1 MSLGVGGFSWP
12 FRLALNNHVFMRLL
26 KVATP
31 QCERVICKESSSV
44 HQKSIGP
51 PPANAETYSSDLSIH
66 CEYDQQLFVCHKHIQ
81 EEEGDEG
88 GTDTKKGEETFDD
101 SKDSGQALS
110 LHMLEDSDTSE
121 HDSEEEEDDEWESF
135 DPIQPADSGL
145 EENTSIYSILI
156 GGDDDEDD
164 EDNDFIVFS
173 NNPEAVDTKPVCN
186 RASEDTPP
194 QPRSLVHT
202 VSYSSDES
210 GFCEII
216 TDSSDEESEDSE
228 SEDDEVSVVFDE
240 GLWQE
245 MEQQVHFFV
254 GIRPPSKPTVSRQ
267 KSALK
272 PSVLPHRS
280 VSPKPFIENTTVAT
294 NADHQVQ
301 KNTCIFVPMGD
312 CETRNTENTTAH
324 ASAPELYCSQSSP
337 KTRKS
342 VSFKPDSELVKVHLM
357 VKWQYAYR
365 ACRGG
370 PWEQMA
376 RDRDRFRARI
386 EHTAKIL
393 NPCLRKHPSRQ
404 M

>member
-1 MSLGVGGFSWP
+1 
-12 FRLALNNHVFMRLL
+12 MRLL
-26 KVATP
+26 KAATP
-31 QCERVICKESSSV
+31 QCDKVLCYESMSV
-44 HQKSIGP
+44 HQKSICP
-51 PPANAETYSSDLSIH
+51 PRANTEAYSSDIGQTS
-66 CEYDQQLFVCHKHIQ
+66 EYNQQLLACYKCIQ
-81 EEEGDEG
+81 KEEGVEG
-88 GTDTKKGEETFDD
+88 GTGTKKGEETFDGG
-101 SKDSGQALS
+101 KDSGQALS
-110 LHMLEDSDTSE
+110 VHMLEDSDTRE
-121 HDSEEEEDDEWESF
+121 HDSEEEEDDEWEGF

-145 EENTSIYSILI
+145 EEDTSIFSALF
-156 GGDDDEDD
+156 GGSDDEDD

-173 NNPEAVDTKPVCN
+173 DNPKAIDTKPVCN
-186 RASEDTPP
+186 EAGEDTPP
-194 QPRSLVHT
+194 RPRSLVHT

-216 TDSSDEESEDSE
+216 TDSSDEQSEDSE
-228 SEDDEVSVVFDE
+228 SEDNEVSVVFDE

-254 GIRPPSKPTVSRQ
+254 GNRPPSKPTVSRK

-272 PSVLPHRS
+272 PSVHPHRS
-280 VSPKPFIENTTVAT
+280 ASPELFIENTTVAT
-294 NADHQVQ
+294 NVDHQVQ
-301 KNTCIFVPMGD
+301 RNACVFVPMGD
-312 CETRNTENTTAH
+312 CETRNTEDTTAH
-324 ASAPELYCSQSSP
+324 ASAPELYCSQLPS

-342 VSFKPDSELVKVHLM
+342 VSFKPDPELVKVHLM

-365 ACRGG
+365 ACRRG

-393 NPCLRKHPSRQ
+393 NPCLRTHPGRQ